1 MKPTGTGGATPY
13 TIRGCDMDMGVYEL
27 TAIVVFKSL
36 WWIIP
41 CIVGLTAAVVAEYI
55 DIL

>member
-1 MKPTGTGGATPY
+1 MDIGA
-13 TIRGCDMDMGVYEL
+13 YEM

-41 CIVGLTAAVVAEYI
+41 SIIILTAAIVSEWYEER
-55 DIL
+55 

>member
-1 MKPTGTGGATPY
+1 
-13 TIRGCDMDMGVYEL
+13 MDMATYEL

-41 CIVGLTAAVVAEYI
+41 CIVVLTVAVVHEYMI
-55 DIL
+55 

>member
-1 MKPTGTGGATPY
+1 
-13 TIRGCDMDMGVYEL
+13 MGMYEL

-41 CIVGLTAAVVAEYI
+41 CIVGLTVAVVSEHI

>member
-1 MKPTGTGGATPY
+1 MTT
-13 TIRGCDMDMGVYEL
+13 YEI

-41 CIVGLTAAVVAEYI
+41 LLGMIEAIAILEYFE
-55 DIL
+55 DK